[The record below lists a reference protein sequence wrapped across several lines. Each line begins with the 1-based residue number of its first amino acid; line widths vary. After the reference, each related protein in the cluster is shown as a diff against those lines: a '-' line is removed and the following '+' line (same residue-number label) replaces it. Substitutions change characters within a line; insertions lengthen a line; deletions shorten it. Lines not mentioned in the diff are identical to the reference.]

1 MPTFK
6 NVKELEKYLQ
16 KQITN
21 SLKTDVSKKSI
32 ELMKEHIEEDVYK
45 AYTPYST
52 DGITPHY
59 ERTYKLL
66 NSNEANMIDDNTL
79 ELTNSRSD
87 EKSSRYIVPVI
98 EYGKGYEWGYTRD
111 LDEEIGERPFMRNTA
126 KDLRDGKAKE
136 FMAEALKKRGL
147 NVIK

>member
-21 SLKTDVSKKSI
+21 SLKTYVSKKSI

-87 EKSSRYIVPVI
+87 EKAVDI
-98 EYGKGYEWGYTRD
+98 
-111 LDEEIGERPFMRNTA
+111 LFQ
-126 KDLRDGKAKE
+126 
-136 FMAEALKKRGL
+136 
-147 NVIK
+147 